1 MLWVAPSGE
10 KDIWSLLGSHRPPQP
25 EQSSSYMVPPR
36 LNLLASLGVWSIDK
50 IERHV
55 VKLGTRHKLKSGLQ
69 LILHGAYAC
78 FVNTATDFDDPNC
91 LDREIGQGCLIAD
104 YCKSEGVQHVVLSSQ
119 LHSQKIC
126 SIMAR
131 HLVAKAEIEQ
141 YMRDLALPLTSLIMP
156 VYYEDMLDMLKPCTM
171 DGKNFDI
178 EIPMGTT
185 PLDMMCVEDVGP
197 VVVNIL
203 RNGRLY
209 LGKTESIC
217 GDKIKVKEIA
227 EVLTRHLWPKVFKD
241 KQLTVHE
248 FYQNRSCDLK
258 GCIDWANMFQFFQRV
273 DQRYN
278 LSITKQMNPN
288 LKSFDDWV
296 RANAQALNA
305 AL

>member
-1 MLWVAPSGE
+1 MNHKKVVVVFGATGLQGGSVARALVQSGE
-10 KDIWSLLGSHRPPQP
+10 FSVRGVTRDLQSHKAQRLRNDGVDLM
-25 EQSSSYMVPPR
+25 SYD
-36 LNLLASLGVWSIDK
+36 LND
-50 IERHV
+50 R
-55 VKLGTRHKLKSGLQ
+55 SGLQ
-69 LILHGAYAC
+69 LILHGAHAC

-91 LDREIGQGCLIAD
+91 LDTEIGQGCLIAD
-104 YCKSEGVQHVVLSSQ
+104 YCKSEGVQHVVFSSQ

-141 YMRDLALPLTSLIMP
+141 YMRDLGLPLTSLIMP
-156 VYYEDMLDMLKPCTM
+156 VYYEDILDIFKPSTV

-185 PLDMMCVEDVGP
+185 PLDMMSVEDVGP
-197 VVVNIL
+197 VVANIL
-203 RNGRLY
+203 RNGRLF

-217 GDKIKVKEIA
+217 GDKIKVKEMAGI
-227 EVLTRHLWPKVFKD
+227 LTRYLRPKVFKD

-248 FYQNRSCDLK
+248 FYQHRSCDLK

-288 LKSFDDWV
+288 LKSFEDWV
-296 RANAQALNA
+296 RINAQAINA
-305 AL
+305 AM